1 MREAVGPMI
10 AQRSRRRGAS
20 RWVAAFLLLA
30 VLAGCS
36 SGPSAAPVVSF
47 VTSSPAGSAAG
58 SGSAAAGSAAV
69 GTADPSAAAARPR
82 SVTGAD
88 GIAQVVP
95 AAPERVV
102 TLSEPTLDGALALG
116 VTPIGTIAARGQ
128 AGVASYLADR
138 ADGVP
143 LVGVV
148 AQPNLEA
155 IAAQLP
161 DLILVDG
168 TSINNNPSM
177 IELLRA
183 IAPTVV
189 TGYAGGDWRDNLSV
203 TAQSLGRTEQA
214 QQVLL
219 DYELRVVD
227 IAGRLGAN
235 SDAEISV
242 VRAQGNGFSLILK
255 ELPPGLVLTDL
266 GLRRPPAQDLEGRGH
281 SEPVSNESLDFIDG
295 DWMFFG
301 TLGGSSVGSPDS
313 GGAADTAAADAA
325 VAEAAATVPGFTQ
338 LRAYQNGHIVPV
350 DGSAWTSAGGPLLIN
365 TILDDIE
372 RTLASPA

>member
-1 MREAVGPMI
+1 MREAARPVSP
-10 AQRSRRRGAS
+10 ARAKHHGAK
-20 RWVAAFLLLA
+20 RLWVAGVLLLA
-30 VLAGCS
+30 VVAGCS
-36 SGPSAAPVVSF
+36 SGSSPAPVVSF
-47 VTSSPAGSAAG
+47 VTSASSADAAASPSVDAAG
-58 SGSAAAGSAAV
+58 L
-69 GTADPSAAAARPR
+69 R

-88 GIAQVVP
+88 GIAQDVP
-95 AAPERVV
+95 VAPARVV

-128 AGVASYLADR
+128 AGVAPYLADQ
-138 ADGVP
+138 AGGVP

-155 IAAQLP
+155 IAAQDP

-183 IAPTVV
+183 VAPTVV
-189 TGYAGGDWRDNLSV
+189 TGYAGGDWRDNLAL
-203 TAQSLGRTEQA
+203 TAQALGRADQEQK
-214 QQVLL
+214 VLL

-266 GLRRPPAQDLEGRGH
+266 GLRRPASQDLEGRGH
-281 SEPVSNESLDFIDG
+281 SEPVSNENLDFIDG

-313 GGAADTAAADAA
+313 GGAADTAAADVA

-338 LRAYQNGHIVPV
+338 LKAYQNGHIVPV
-350 DGSAWTSAGGPLLIN
+350 DGSAWTSTGGPLLIN

-372 RTLASPA
+372 RTLATPA